1 MAVPEAP
8 RRTGRPLW
16 WVAGLS
22 LFLLVAVG
30 VVTWLAV
37 RDDPY
42 VAPTPPA
49 ATSSGP
55 RPALATEA
63 LRDLERAV
71 RTGDVDAARALAPA
85 DDPAAAAR
93 LAGTVANA
101 EAAHVRDF
109 SLRYVDSEGAYDDGS
124 WHATADATWRFD
136 GFDRAPATAEVLL
149 GLRDDGDRVAITGI
163 GGGGRVSPL
172 WLSGPLQV
180 HRTPRTLVLVD
191 GSPQEGREYARRAAA
206 AVPVVRRV
214 LPDWHQGLV
223 VEVPRSVDALDRVL
237 DADPGTYDQIAA
249 VTTSADGQ
257 LTPQAPVHV
266 FVNPDVYESLEPTG
280 AQVVLSH
287 EATHVA
293 TGAFRSTMPLW
304 ILEGFADYVA
314 LRDVPLPVRRSAAQV
329 IAEVRQDGPPSALP
343 SDEEFGTRTP
353 DLGATYES
361 AWLATRLLAEDA
373 GQDGLVR
380 FYRDVDGGRPVGP
393 ALQADAGVTLAA
405 FTQQWRDLLQD
416 LAG

>member
-1 MAVPEAP
+1 M
-8 RRTGRPLW
+8 
-16 WVAGLS
+16 
-22 LFLLVAVG
+22 
-30 VVTWLAV
+30 
-37 RDDPY
+37 
-42 VAPTPPA
+42 
-49 ATSSGP
+49 
-55 RPALATEA
+55 
-63 LRDLERAV
+63 
-71 RTGDVDAARALAPA
+71 
-85 DDPAAAAR
+85 
-93 LAGTVANA
+93 
-101 EAAHVRDF
+101 
-109 SLRYVDSEGAYDDGS
+109 
-124 WHATADATWRFD
+124 
-136 GFDRAPATAEVLL
+136 
-149 GLRDDGDRVAITGI
+149 
-163 GGGGRVSPL
+163 
-172 WLSGPLQV
+172 
-180 HRTPRTLVLVD
+180 LVD

-314 LRDVPLPVRRSAAQV
+314 LRDVPLPVRRSAAQI

-373 GQDGLVR
+373 GQEGLVR